1 MTRSDQLPVSCL
13 LRVTVCPALSQTC
26 VWVQVGV
33 CQVFLSDGHVVLRAG
48 NSEIKTQKTYN
59 DDNSHYVSIY
69 SNGTR

>member
-1 MTRSDQLPVSCL
+1 M
-13 LRVTVCPALSQTC
+13 
-26 VWVQVGV
+26 

-48 NSEIKTQKTYN
+48 NGEIKTQKTYN